1 VKQTIAI
8 STSVFLAV
16 TMLAASAHAQA
27 PSAAGARAA
36 IQKASFGKTKEGAG
50 VDIYTLT
57 NKNGMTARVMTYGA
71 TLTELLVPDKTG
83 TPGNIVLGFDKV
95 EPYLAGVP
103 YFGATVGRV
112 GNRIAKG
119 AFSLNGQTYTL
130 ATNNGPNHLHGGI
143 KGFDKVVWKADVV
156 LAKDGQAVKFSYHSP
171 DGEEGYPGNLDVTVT
186 YTLTDANELRL
197 DYTATTDK
205 ATPVNLTNHSYFN
218 LAGEGSGNILGH
230 VLMIAAD
237 QITPVD
243 DSLIP
248 TGDLKPVKGTV
259 FDFTTP
265 VAIGARIG
273 KVPGPAPVGYDH
285 NYVLRKAE
293 GGGRGTEAG
302 AMTLA
307 ARVIEP
313 KSGRVMDV
321 RTTEPGLQF
330 YSGNFLD
337 GTIKSRKG
345 VPYQKHDAFCLE
357 TQHFPDSVNRPHF
370 PSTVLEPGKTYRT
383 TTVYAF
389 SAK

>member
-1 VKQTIAI
+1 MKQTIAI

-83 TPGNIVLGFDKV
+83 TPGNIVLGFDKI

-119 AFSLNGQTYTL
+119 AFSLNGQTYKL

-285 NYVLRKAE
+285 NYVLRNAE